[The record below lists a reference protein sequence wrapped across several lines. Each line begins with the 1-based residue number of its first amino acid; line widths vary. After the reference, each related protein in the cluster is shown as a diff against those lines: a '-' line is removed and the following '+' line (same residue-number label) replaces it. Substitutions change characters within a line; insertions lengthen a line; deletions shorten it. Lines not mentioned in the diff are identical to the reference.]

1 MEKGMDERQGK
12 RKEKGGKGER
22 AEPEPTER
30 DTAGLRRWGTG
41 GRAHRERSTPRRYVD
56 GVLLLAD
63 AFQAGQGGL
72 LRTFASSGDPTLPTT
87 PIRSACVRGTPTR
100 PSRLYGFLLLPPLQ
114 GNTQSQV
121 LGEMIHSGVP
131 SGLHIPGGQSGDV
144 RAAESSNMDN
154 FLKRPG

>member
-1 MEKGMDERQGK
+1 MDETREEE
-12 RKEKGGKGER
+12 RKGGGKGSVQNQSPQR
-22 AEPEPTER
+22 
-30 DTAGLRRWGTG
+30 GTG
-41 GRAHRERSTPRRYVD
+41 HAHRERSTPRRYVD

-63 AFQAGQGGL
+63 TFQAGQGGL
-72 LRTFASSGDPTLPTT
+72 LRTFASSGNPTLPTT

-131 SGLHIPGGQSGDV
+131 SGLHVPGGQSGDV
-144 RAAESSNMDN
+144 RAAESSNGQLPQKAWLETQVPQAG
-154 FLKRPG
+154 F